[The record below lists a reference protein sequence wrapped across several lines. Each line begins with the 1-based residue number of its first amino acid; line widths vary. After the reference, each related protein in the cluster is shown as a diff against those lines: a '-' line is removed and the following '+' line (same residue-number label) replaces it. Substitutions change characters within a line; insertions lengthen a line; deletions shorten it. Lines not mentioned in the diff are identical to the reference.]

1 MLLRCREKV
10 TKEIDTI
17 QIEVEE
23 VIDKAEEVGLVEEVV
38 TTRTRTN
45 KINITTTNS
54 SSVVDPR
61 STARPS
67 KE

>member
-23 VIDKAEEVGLVEEVV
+23 VIDKAEEAGVEVL

-61 STARPS
+61 STAR
-67 KE
+67 

>member
-23 VIDKAEEVGLVEEVV
+23 VIDKAEEVGLEVV

-61 STARPS
+61 STAR
-67 KE
+67 